1 MRKLYHRTAA
11 ALQWASMSPRIRRFL
26 ALALLLPA
34 SLAAEIRS
42 LTILHTNDLH
52 ARLMPLD
59 NGRGGFA

>member
-1 MRKLYHRTAA
+1 
-11 ALQWASMSPRIRRFL
+11 MSPRIRRFL

-59 NGRGGFA
+59 NGRGGFE